1 MVESRTA
8 VLAATAGQ
16 LLIGPGQPAYGSTLA
31 VPLYS
36 HDNVIGVLVALR
48 REDRAGFE
56 PGEVPLLTSFADQ
69 ATLALELGEKNRTQR
84 QLDVF
89 ADRDRIARD
98 LHDQVIQRLFATGLQ
113 LQSTLRR
120 SADPAVRRRIQQSVE
135 ELDETIRQIRSAI
148 FDLHTAGEGADGGL
162 RRRLL
167 DTAAEAAAGSGL
179 SPSVRLSG
187 AVDTLVGPEVG
198 VHALAVVREAVSNA
212 VRHGGA
218 TAITVSVEA
227 GDDLL
232 IDVADN
238 GTGIDTTA
246 ARSGLRNLEERAQ
259 ECGGELAVHPDPHGG
274 TRLSWRVPVR

>member
-1 MVESRTA
+1 
-8 VLAATAGQ
+8 VLAATAGDF
-16 LLIGPGQPAYGSTLA
+16 LTGAGQPAYGSTVA

-36 HDNVIGVLVALR
+36 HDTVIGVLVALR

-135 ELDETIRQIRSAI
+135 ELDETIGQIRSAI
-148 FDLHTAGEGADGGL
+148 FDLHTAGEGANGGL

-179 SPSVRLSG
+179 SPSVRLAG
-187 AVDTLVGPEVG
+187 AVDTLVSPEVG

-238 GTGIDTTA
+238 GIGIDTTA
-246 ARSGLRNLEERAQ
+246 ARSGLRNLQERAQ
-259 ECGGELAVHPDPHGG
+259 ECGGELAVHREPQGG